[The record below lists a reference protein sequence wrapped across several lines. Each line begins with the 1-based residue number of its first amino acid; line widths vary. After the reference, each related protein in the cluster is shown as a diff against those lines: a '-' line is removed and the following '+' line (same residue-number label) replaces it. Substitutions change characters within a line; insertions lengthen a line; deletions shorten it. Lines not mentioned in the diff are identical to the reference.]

1 MLNQKRLSKRGLS
14 YRFATMNQD
23 YPGVY
28 LPGETPDIYH
38 STPLANAGWYEEGQ
52 HGGAFSALVVGHVE
66 QTVPTLTEMQ
76 VSRATVEIFRVIPL
90 IPLRIETEIVREGKR
105 IQHVHGRVYD
115 ESGALL
121 STVAVQRLRVADL
134 RIPAS
139 SGPPQLPFPLPDEID
154 GSVGEAWGVGARDR
168 TMFHRHAMEILE
180 VEGGFEEEGPG
191 TVWMRLTKPI
201 VADRETTPLQRI
213 VATADFSNGISRG
226 LDIER
231 WVFMNPDLTAHVS
244 RYPEGEWIALSAG
257 STYGHQ
263 GRGLATGTLW
273 DTSGWLGRSTQSLYI
288 DQVV

>member
-1 MLNQKRLSKRGLS
+1 MLNQKRLTQRGLG

-38 STPLANAGWYEEGQ
+38 STPLANAGWYDEGQ
-52 HGGAFSALVVGHVE
+52 HGGAFSALVVGHIE
-66 QTVPTLTEMQ
+66 HTVPTLTEMQ
-76 VSRATVEIFRVIPL
+76 ASRATVEIFRVIPL

-105 IQHVHGRVYD
+105 IQHVHAQVHD

-121 STVAVQRLRVADL
+121 STAAVQRLRVADL

-154 GSVGEAWGVGARDR
+154 GRVGEAWGVGARDR
-168 TMFHRHAMEILE
+168 TMFHRHAMEIRE

-191 TVWMRLTKPI
+191 SVWMRLSKPI
-201 VADRETTPLQRI
+201 VADRETTPLQRV

-231 WVFMNPDLTAHVS
+231 WVFMNPDLTVHVS
-244 RYPEGEWIALSAG
+244 RYPEGEWIALSAE
-257 STYGHQ
+257 STYGHE